1 VIPTSLLAVVV
12 FAASI
17 GPGYVWVSVAET
29 RTPRRRRTQLLEL
42 AELVI
47 VGGLASTLAFLV
59 VASIT
64 SWAGWLDT
72 EALASD
78 GTSYLLRN
86 PTTAL
91 GITFA
96 GLGLAYLGAYLIA
109 RLRYRGK
116 PPIIEHGYSAWHRML
131 GHEAGRSAYA
141 TVDLRDGTTIAGWVY
156 LCTVD
161 EVPPAER
168 DLVLMAASKP
178 IKIREPGADTFFDS
192 PDRAVLLNG
201 ADVLSVSASYYPATR
216 A

>member
-1 VIPTSLLAVVV
+1 MIPSTLLAVVV

-29 RTPRRRRTQLLEL
+29 RTPRRPRTQLLEL

-47 VGGLASTLAFLV
+47 VGALASTVAFLV
-59 VASIT
+59 VASIAI
-64 SWAGWLDT
+64 WRGWLDT
-72 EALASD
+72 DAIASD
-78 GTSYLLRN
+78 GTEYLLRN

-91 GITFA
+91 SVVFA
-96 GLGLAYLGAYLIA
+96 GLALAYLGAYLFA
-109 RLRYRGK
+109 RLRYWGK

-131 GHEAGRSAYA
+131 GHTRGRSTYA
-141 TVDLRDGTTIAGWVY
+141 TVDLRDGTTVAGWVY

-178 IKIREPGADTFFDS
+178 IKIREAGGERFFDS
-192 PDRAVLLNG
+192 SDRAILLNG
-201 ADVLSVSASYYPATR
+201 ADVVSVSARYYPASR

>member
-1 VIPTSLLAVVV
+1 VIPASLLAVVA

-17 GPGYVWVSVAET
+17 GPGYVWVSVAEN

-47 VGGLASTLAFLV
+47 VGGLASTIAFLI
-59 VASIT
+59 VATIT

-72 EALASD
+72 KAIASG
-78 GTSYLLRN
+78 GTRYLLRH
-86 PTTAL
+86 PTTGL
-91 GITFA
+91 SIIVA
-96 GLGLAYLGAYLIA
+96 GLGLAYLGTYVIA
-109 RLRYRGK
+109 RVRYRGK

-131 GHEAGRSAYA
+131 GHEPDRSAYA
-141 TVDLRDGTTIAGWVY
+141 TVDLRDGTTITGWVY

-161 EVPPAER
+161 DVPPAER

-178 IKIREPGADTFFDS
+178 IKIRPAGSDRFFDS
-192 PDRAVLLNG
+192 PDRAILLNG
-201 ADVLSVSASYYPATR
+201 ADVLSVSAYYYAATR